1 MLTAMKP
8 NSGDARMRSAFGKM
22 KAERPDTP
30 DDQFGRRVEVDRSW
44 TIYHVFT
51 GVPARVD
58 GMAMT
63 DLSQAAATDGML
75 SLNLCNVER
84 RKQRGD
90 GARQMANRIGPFE
103 GHLEKE
109 LQRGDGLTDARRTRS
124 GPLPSAID
132 TGEHPRSRRCAAI
145 GQEKTRSA

>member
-1 MLTAMKP
+1 MNAHSNETELGRRAYAIGVWENEGGAP
-8 NSGDARMRSAFGKM
+8 A
-22 KAERPDTP
+22 PDTP

-63 DLSQAAATDGML
+63 DLSRAAATDGML

-84 RKQRGD
+84 RKQRNTAADLRARGLGD
-90 GARQMANRIGPFE
+90 PLLVVSEGAP
-103 GHLEKE
+103 
-109 LQRGDGLTDARRTRS
+109 
-124 GPLPSAID
+124 
-132 TGEHPRSRRCAAI
+132 GEEINSWLI
-145 GQEKTRSA
+145 GQ

>member
-1 MLTAMKP
+1 MNAHSNETELGRRAHAIGVWENEGGAP
-8 NSGDARMRSAFGKM
+8 A
-22 KAERPDTP
+22 PDTP

-63 DLSQAAATDGML
+63 DLSRAAATDGML

-84 RKQRGD
+84 RKQRNTAADLRARGLGD
-90 GARQMANRIGPFE
+90 PLLVVSEGAPGN
-103 GHLEKE
+103 HS
-109 LQRGDGLTDARRTRS
+109 GD
-124 GPLPSAID
+124 
-132 TGEHPRSRRCAAI
+132 
-145 GQEKTRSA
+145 